1 MKITEEVHELRS
13 QAMNAIN
20 NVNTIKQIGMLKT
33 LGGIALYAA
42 LIHERDREAR
52 NRAPKRRKDAVGR
65 DV

>member
-1 MKITEEVHELRS
+1 MKIPDELKQR
-13 QAMNAIN
+13 AMDAIN

-42 LIHERDREAR
+42 LIYEREREAR
-52 NRAPKRRKDAVGR
+52 NRPRKVRKDAIGR

>member
-1 MKITEEVHELRS
+1 MKIPDELKQ
-13 QAMNAIN
+13 QAMDAIN

-42 LIHERDREAR
+42 LIYDREREAR
-52 NRAPKRRKDAVGR
+52 NRPRKVRKDAIER

>member
-1 MKITEEVHELRS
+1 MKIPDALKQ
-13 QAMNAIN
+13 QAMDAIN

-42 LIHERDREAR
+42 LIYEREREAS
-52 NRAPKRRKDAVGR
+52 NRTRKVRKDAIGR

>member
-1 MKITEEVHELRS
+1 MRIPDELKQR
-13 QAMNAIN
+13 AMDAIN

-42 LIHERDREAR
+42 LIYEREREAR
-52 NRAPKRRKDAVGR
+52 NRPRKGRKDAIGR